1 MLSNQQAD
9 AAYQKARAALSNTI
23 SSPDTTEEQRRI
35 CQEKRTDLTL
45 AFIGQVIHS
54 IEERTAKFQE
64 FIGEMEAV
72 IAEFDSRTTI
82 AGIIRLREVVDEA
95 AVLVEAAT
103 AAVPAT
109 RAGVSARRAADATR
123 ERRAP
128 APAQAKRPAK
138 RSKRPK
144 RRASPK
150 SSRPGS
156 AAKGK
161 GKAAKRASAPR
172 KPKRSA
178 AGTKRRTAKARR
190 AR

>member
-1 MLSNQQAD
+1 MVTNQQAD
-9 AAYQKARAALSNTI
+9 EAYQNAKSALNDII

-45 AFIGQVIHS
+45 AFIGQVIDR
-54 IEERTAKFQE
+54 IEERTAKFLE

-72 IAEFDSRTTI
+72 IAEFDPRTTI
-82 AGIIRLREVVDEA
+82 AGIIQLREVVDKA

-109 RAGVSARRAADATR
+109 RSGVSARRAADATP

-138 RSKRPK
+138 RPKRPK

-178 AGTKRRTAKARR
+178 AGTKQRAAKARR